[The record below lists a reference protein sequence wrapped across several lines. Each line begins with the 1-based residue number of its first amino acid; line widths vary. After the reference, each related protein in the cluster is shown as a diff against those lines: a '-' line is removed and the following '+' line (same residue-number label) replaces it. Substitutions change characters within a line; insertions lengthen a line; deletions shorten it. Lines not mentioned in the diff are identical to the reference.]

1 MRKVNRFRANS
12 LPQVLRLVYE
22 FKTANKTVLDNR
34 LPNRVKLRSEGL
46 TAIELRVFSD
56 RGTDVF
62 DRG

>member
-22 FKTANKTVLDNR
+22 FKFANKARLGNP